1 MVIPPIT
8 KHLKTNKE
16 SKHEHHADAD
26 IYQIVLILLRWWFG
40 MKHNAAVAPCKCILA
55 SYPIADGTFWKA
67 CRILILIIRLVILT
81 NTAAGSRR
89 NCSPTPPRLQKPT
102 LPSTPQ

>member
-40 MKHNAAVAPCKCILA
+40 MKHNAAVALCKCILA
-55 SYPIADGTFWKA
+55 SYPIADGTFWDA
-67 CRILILIIRLVILT
+67 GSIVILIIPLVILT
-81 NTAAGSRR
+81 DKGARSPRDGSY
-89 NCSPTPPRLQKPT
+89 NSIPFY
-102 LPSTPQ
+102 S